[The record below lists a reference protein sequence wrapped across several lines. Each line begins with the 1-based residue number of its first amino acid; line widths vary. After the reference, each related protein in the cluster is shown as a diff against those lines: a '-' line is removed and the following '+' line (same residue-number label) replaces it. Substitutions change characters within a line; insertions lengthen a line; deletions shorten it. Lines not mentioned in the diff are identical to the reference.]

1 MTRMKNLAK
10 FQKGK
15 CPKRYFS
22 NFLEGKCPKAECLGS
37 KN

>member
-15 CPKRYFS
+15 CPKSDLRNIF
-22 NFLEGKCPKAECLGS
+22 EGKCPKIKFEF
-37 KN
+37 